1 MTTNPNPSNTPD
13 IAVVTTALIT
23 ELLSVMGLSGK
34 KWAKQ
39 LLSPILQGPAWRM
52 STLLVDLDRNT
63 AQHGWN
69 SSVNLFLTN
78 FVTTIQIIGA
88 EGIPR
93 DGPLMVASNHPAAY
107 DVVIL
112 AAAIRRDDL
121 KILASDIPLVQK
133 LPNIADHIIP
143 VPYNLQARLSTV
155 RSTIRHLQN
164 GGSILIFPR
173 GNVEP
178 DPTVS
183 PGAEL
188 SLAGWSASLELF
200 LREVPQTQSVVAMAS
215 GILSRR
221 WFKNPLIQM
230 WKQYE
235 RRQKVA
241 EIFQIANQL
250 LTGKKPSSIPKVNLS
265 RPLSVHDLGGMD
277 APAGSLLCAFIQQ
290 ARELLKDHPGS

>member
-1 MTTNPNPSNTPD
+1 MTTDPNLSNTPD
-13 IAVVTTALIT
+13 ITVVTTALIA
-23 ELLSVMGLSGK
+23 ELLSVMGLRDK

-39 LLSPILQGPAWRM
+39 LLSPILQAPARRM
-52 STLLVDLDRNT
+52 SALLVDLDRNT
-63 AQHGWN
+63 AQHGWY

-78 FVTTIQIIGA
+78 FVTTIQINGA

-93 DGPLMVASNHPAAY
+93 VGPLMVASNHPAAY

-112 AAAIRRDDL
+112 AAAIHRDDL

-133 LPNIADHIIP
+133 LPNIAGHIIP

-164 GGSILIFPR
+164 GGAILIFPR

-178 DPTVS
+178 DPAVS

-221 WFKNPLIQM
+221 WFKNPLIRM

-241 EIFQIANQL
+241 EIFQIATQL
-250 LTGKKPSSIPKVNLS
+250 LIGRKPSSIPKVNLS
-265 RPLSVHDLGGMD
+265 RPLSVDDLGGMD
-277 APAGSLLCAFIQQ
+277 APDGSLLCTLIQH
-290 ARELLKDHPGS
+290 ARELLMDHPSS